1 MDTLA
6 NPLIGFATDG
16 SRWQQ
21 LANQISGTV
30 ITPQDPQYDTA
41 RRGFNLAVDQHPAVI
56 VAAHTAAD
64 VQTAVQFAA
73 EAGLGISVQST
84 GHGIISMADENM
96 LILTSPMTAV
106 RVNGAAQTAWVEAG
120 AKWGMVLQATQP
132 FGLAPLLGSSPD
144 VGVVG
149 YTLGGGFGW
158 LGRKYGLSADSVNY
172 FEVVTVDGRL
182 LRVSATEN
190 SDLFWGMRGGGGGLG
205 IVTGM
210 EIRLYPVTTVYGG
223 NLFYP
228 VDMAHEVMARF
239 REWTAVAPD
248 ELTSSVLI
256 MNFPPIPDMPEV
268 IRGKSFVMVRGCYCG
283 PADEGEALLRFWRDW
298 RAPLLDDFKTM
309 PFSAV
314 ATISN
319 DPVDPLP
326 GLSSGAWL
334 RELHDDVIDT
344 IIDRAA
350 PHNGPSPLIFAEVRH
365 AGGAIARMDAAANA
379 YGHRQETL
387 LLQLVGVTPTPE
399 VHEALSQFV
408 NEFKLALQPWLA
420 GVYMNFLEGGESRQ
434 RVQEAYPVEKYSRLM
449 QLKAQYDPENRL
461 RSGFNIPPA
470 R

>member
-190 SDLFWGMRGGGGGLG
+190 SDLFGGMRGG
-205 IVTGM
+205 
-210 EIRLYPVTTVYGG
+210 
-223 NLFYP
+223 
-228 VDMAHEVMARF
+228 
-239 REWTAVAPD
+239 
-248 ELTSSVLI
+248 
-256 MNFPPIPDMPEV
+256 
-268 IRGKSFVMVRGCYCG
+268 
-283 PADEGEALLRFWRDW
+283 
-298 RAPLLDDFKTM
+298 
-309 PFSAV
+309 
-314 ATISN
+314 
-319 DPVDPLP
+319 
-326 GLSSGAWL
+326 
-334 RELHDDVIDT
+334 
-344 IIDRAA
+344 
-350 PHNGPSPLIFAEVRH
+350 
-365 AGGAIARMDAAANA
+365 
-379 YGHRQETL
+379 
-387 LLQLVGVTPTPE
+387 
-399 VHEALSQFV
+399 
-408 NEFKLALQPWLA
+408 
-420 GVYMNFLEGGESRQ
+420 
-434 RVQEAYPVEKYSRLM
+434 
-449 QLKAQYDPENRL
+449 
-461 RSGFNIPPA
+461 
-470 R
+470 